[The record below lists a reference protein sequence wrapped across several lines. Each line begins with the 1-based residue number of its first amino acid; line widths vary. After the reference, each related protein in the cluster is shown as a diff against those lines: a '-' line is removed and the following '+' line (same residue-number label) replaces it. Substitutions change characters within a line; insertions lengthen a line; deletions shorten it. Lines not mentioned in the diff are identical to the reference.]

1 MRNHYTV
8 LIIGGGTAGVMVAA
22 RLLKN
27 FKMLRGNI
35 GIIDPADSHY
45 YQPLWTLVGGGAVD
59 KKQTRRNMKSVI
71 PKDAD
76 WIKESVESF
85 NPYQNS
91 IMTLDKN
98 IFTYDYLVVAPGI
111 QVNWALIKGLK
122 ETLGKNNVCSNYS
135 YEHVHYTW
143 ETIRTFRGG
152 NAIFTHP
159 NTPVKCGGAPQKIMY
174 LAEDAF
180 QKFGV
185 RKQANVTF
193 VSANPAIFDVPK
205 YRNVLEKV
213 IERKGIKAYF
223 RSHLTE
229 VDGEKKQAV
238 FEDLETGCNIKKD
251 FQMLHVTPPMEA
263 PTFLKNSLLADE
275 KGWID
280 VDKYT
285 LQHKQFLNIFGL
297 GDASNLPT
305 SKTGAA
311 IRKQAPVVAKNIIAL
326 MKKGPLKA
334 QYDGYTSCPIVTG
347 YNKLVL
353 AEFDYNKQPK
363 ETMPFNQ
370 AVERRSMYFLKKDLL
385 PIMYWKGMLK
395 GRM

>member
-1 MRNHYTV
+1 
-8 LIIGGGTAGVMVAA
+8 
-22 RLLKN
+22 
-27 FKMLRGNI
+27 
-35 GIIDPADSHY
+35 
-45 YQPLWTLVGGGAVD
+45 
-59 KKQTRRNMKSVI
+59 MKSVI

-111 QVNWALIKGLK
+111 QVNWARIKGLK

-180 QKFGV
+180 QKSGV

-205 YRNVLEKV
+205 YRNILEKV

-223 RSHLTE
+223 RSHLIE

-238 FEDLETGCNIKKD
+238 FEDLETGCNIKKN
-251 FQMLHVTPPMEA
+251 FQMLHVTPPVEA

>member
-1 MRNHYTV
+1 MKKHYTV
-8 LIIGGGTAGVMVAA
+8 LIIGGGTAGIMVAA
-22 RLLKN
+22 RLLRS
-27 FKMLRGNI
+27 FKMLHGNI
-35 GIIDPADSHY
+35 GIVEPTDVHY
-45 YQPLWTLVGGGAVD
+45 YQPLWTLVGGGVLD
-59 KKQTRRNMKSVI
+59 KKKTGRNMRTVI
-71 PKDAD
+71 PKEAD
-76 WIKESVESF
+76 WIKARVESF
-85 NPYQNS
+85 SPYQNS
-91 IMTLDKN
+91 ITTLDKN

-111 QVNWALIKGLK
+111 QVNWNGIKGLR

-143 ETIRTFRGG
+143 ETIRTFKGG

-180 QKFGV
+180 HKSGV
-185 RKQANVTF
+185 RKQSNIIF
-193 VSANPAIFDVPK
+193 ESANPAIFDVEK
-205 YRNVLEKV
+205 YRKSLEKV
-213 IERKGIKAYF
+213 IERKGINTYF
-223 RSHLTE
+223 REHLIE
-229 VDGEKKQAV
+229 VEGEKKQAI
-238 FEDLETGCNIKKD
+238 FEDLETGCRIKKN

-263 PTFLKNSLLADE
+263 PTFIKNSLLADE

-280 VDKYT
+280 VHKYT
-285 LQHKQFLNIFGL
+285 LQHKSFSNIFGL

-311 IRKQAPVVAKNIIAL
+311 IRKQAPVVVKNIIDL
-326 MKKGPLKA
+326 MQGRPLEA
-334 QYDGYTSCPIVTG
+334 QYDGYSSCPIVTG

-370 AVERRSMYFLKKDLL
+370 AIERRSMYYFKKYLL
-385 PIMYWKGMLK
+385 PMMYWRGMLK
-395 GRM
+395 GRL